1 MQQFKVEARDVIDER
16 KVVAA
21 LERYIQDH
29 RPEPTV
35 AIALKTHRPEIDGEN
50 IVLAVDN
57 QLQQDKLEALKMH
70 LRNVLMKLL
79 NNGFIT
85 LSFKLF
91 DDQNSTEEKKLFTA
105 GEKFRHFIEPQ
116 SRRCRP
122 EIDIRVGARLK
133 KVKGLTFYFLST
145 SLELAWA
152 VGMMTMSFRQTWAGR
167 VIAKMMVSAI
177 SSLVNGVMP

>member
-1 MQQFKVEARDVIDER
+1 VQKTEVQQFKVEARDVIDEG

-70 LRNVLMKLL
+70 LRNVLMKLA
-79 NNGFIT
+79 
-85 LSFKLF
+85 LSPCHLSYSTIRIRQKKKNYSLPEK
-91 DDQNSTEEKKLFTA
+91 NSSIL
-105 GEKFRHFIEPQ
+105 
-116 SRRCRP
+116 
-122 EIDIRVGARLK
+122 
-133 KVKGLTFYFLST
+133 
-145 SLELAWA
+145 
-152 VGMMTMSFRQTWAGR
+152 
-167 VIAKMMVSAI
+167 
-177 SSLVNGVMP
+177 

>member
-1 MQQFKVEARDVIDER
+1 MQQFKVEARDVIDEG

-79 NNGFIT
+79 NNGF
-85 LSFKLF
+85 KLF

-105 GEKFRHFIEPQ
+105 GEKFQHFIELNPVVA
-116 SRRCRP
+116 
-122 EIDIRVGARLK
+122 DLK
-133 KVKGLTFYFLST
+133 SIFG
-145 SLELAWA
+145 LELD
-152 VGMMTMSFRQTWAGR
+152 
-167 VIAKMMVSAI
+167 
-177 SSLVNGVMP
+177 

>member
-57 QLQQDKLEALKMH
+57 QL
-70 LRNVLMKLL
+70 
-79 NNGFIT
+79 
-85 LSFKLF
+85 SFKLF

-105 GEKFRHFIEPQ
+105 GEKFRHFIELNPVVA
-116 SRRCRP
+116 
-122 EIDIRVGARLK
+122 DLK
-133 KVKGLTFYFLST
+133 SIFG
-145 SLELAWA
+145 LELD
-152 VGMMTMSFRQTWAGR
+152 
-167 VIAKMMVSAI
+167 
-177 SSLVNGVMP
+177 

>member
-1 MQQFKVEARDVIDER
+1 MIDER

-29 RPEPTV
+29 CPEPTV

-105 GEKFRHFIEPQ
+105 GEKFRHFIELNPVVA
-116 SRRCRP
+116 
-122 EIDIRVGARLK
+122 DLK
-133 KVKGLTFYFLST
+133 SIFG
-145 SLELAWA
+145 LELD
-152 VGMMTMSFRQTWAGR
+152 
-167 VIAKMMVSAI
+167 
-177 SSLVNGVMP
+177 

>member
-105 GEKFRHFIEPQ
+105 GEKF
-116 SRRCRP
+116 
-122 EIDIRVGARLK
+122 
-133 KVKGLTFYFLST
+133 KGLTFYFLST

>member
-105 GEKFRHFIEPQ
+105 GEK
-116 SRRCRP
+116 
-122 EIDIRVGARLK
+122 LK

-177 SSLVNGVMP
+177 SSLVNGVIP

>member
-1 MQQFKVEARDVIDER
+1 MIDER

-105 GEKFRHFIEPQ
+105 GEKFRHFIELNPVVA
-116 SRRCRP
+116 
-122 EIDIRVGARLK
+122 DLK
-133 KVKGLTFYFLST
+133 SIFG
-145 SLELAWA
+145 LELD
-152 VGMMTMSFRQTWAGR
+152 
-167 VIAKMMVSAI
+167 
-177 SSLVNGVMP
+177 

>member
-57 QLQQDKLEALKMH
+57 QLQQDLKMH

-105 GEKFRHFIEPQ
+105 GEKFQHFIELNPVVA
-116 SRRCRP
+116 
-122 EIDIRVGARLK
+122 DLK
-133 KVKGLTFYFLST
+133 SIFG
-145 SLELAWA
+145 LELD
-152 VGMMTMSFRQTWAGR
+152 
-167 VIAKMMVSAI
+167 
-177 SSLVNGVMP
+177 

>member
-1 MQQFKVEARDVIDER
+1 VQQFKVEARDVIDER

-105 GEKFRHFIEPQ
+105 GEQ